1 VGGNPLVFYEGPS
14 VVKTPD
20 WLSEVRDLALRVAA
34 RHGATL
40 FGLDVSGDGRRTVVR
55 VSVER
60 EGGLSVEDCARI
72 SEELSRALDL
82 HDPIPHAYTLE
93 VATPGLDR
101 PLRSADDFVRFA
113 GRKIELIS
121 REPIEGRRRWRGRL
135 SGLDGTDVVLAIEGG
150 TARLP
155 LDAVASA
162 RLVVEMEDL
171 REDFARGGRTPS

>member
-1 VGGNPLVFYEGPS
+1 MKAPV
-14 VVKTPD
+14 
-20 WLSEVRDLALRVAA
+20 WLQDVQDLAATVAA
-34 RHGATL
+34 QHGATL
-40 FGLDVSGDGRRTVVR
+40 FSLEVGGDRRRTLVR

-101 PLRSADDFVRFA
+101 PLRSAEDFVRFA
-113 GRKIELIS
+113 GRKIELTA

-135 SGLDGTDVVLAIEGG
+135 IGLDGADVVLEVDGR

-155 LDAVASA
+155 LNRVATA